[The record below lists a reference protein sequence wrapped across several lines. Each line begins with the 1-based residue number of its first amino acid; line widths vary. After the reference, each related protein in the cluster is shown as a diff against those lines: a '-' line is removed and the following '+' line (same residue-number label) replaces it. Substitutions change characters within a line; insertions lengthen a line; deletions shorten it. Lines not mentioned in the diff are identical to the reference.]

1 MFLSLFGVIYPSKR
15 EDTKFFDYC
24 YSLEKILFRQSLE
37 SRKNLPNNL
46 KSITKDISK
55 FGVTKTKG
63 SFIKKTIDQ
72 YKDSKNSFLI
82 TLFPNELI
90 CLAGYWLENTNPG
103 KLESIFYEKTKQKIN
118 DFEDMKND
126 VEEFLQDINS
136 EYKTIKKEFNS
147 FF

>member
-15 EDTKFFDYC
+15 EDTKLFDYC
-24 YSLEKILFRQSLE
+24 YSLEKILLRNSLE

-46 KSITKDISK
+46 KSITNDITK

-63 SFIKKTIDQ
+63 SFIKRTIDQ

-103 KLESIFYEKTKQKIN
+103 KLESIFYEKTKRKIN
-118 DFEDMKND
+118 DFKDMKND

>member
-1 MFLSLFGVIYPSKR
+1 MFLSLFGVIYPSKN
-15 EDTKFFDYC
+15 EDTKLFDYC
-24 YSLEKILFRQSLE
+24 YSLEKILIRNSIE
-37 SRKNLPNNL
+37 NRKNLPNNL
-46 KSITKDISK
+46 KSITNNIIK

-72 YKDSKNSFLI
+72 YKDSNNYSLI
-82 TLFPNELI
+82 TILPNEII

-103 KLESIFYEKTKQKIN
+103 KLESIFYEKTNQKIN
-118 DFEDMKND
+118 DFKDMKND

-136 EYKTIKKEFNS
+136 EYKTIKKEINN